1 MPKCFRRRIARPFEK
16 IGNVELRPR
25 LAAEKATIKPTT
37 KTTKTIMKNDN
48 NCGQNLASQT
58 GPENQPE
65 ASLPMA
71 LAYDIKQAAAK
82 LNVSTRTI
90 RRLLVRRKLTCCKLI
105 GKKLIPREQIDNF
118 LRLTC
123 DKPNLN

>member
-1 MPKCFRRRIARPFEK
+1 MTNE
-16 IGNVELRPR
+16 
-25 LAAEKATIKPTT
+25 
-37 KTTKTIMKNDN
+37 N
-48 NCGQNLASQT
+48 NSGQDLPPQT
-58 GPENQPE
+58 GTERQP
-65 ASLPMA
+65 APALPVA

-82 LNVSTRTI
+82 LNVSIRTI
-90 RRLLVRRKLTCCKLI
+90 RRLLARRKLTCCKLI